1 MEKLGLADFMAA
13 GYKRYLQVIKWSKA
27 LLGTGIIITN
37 ILAVVDG
44 VVSIG
49 FVGCKYKVRVEESST
64 KQIILKTM
72 FLV

>member
-49 FVGCKYKVRVEESST
+49 VVSLKYEVRVEESST
-64 KQIILKTM
+64 KEIILKTI

>member
-44 VVSIG
+44 VVNIG
-49 FVGCKYKVRVEESST
+49 VVSFKYEVRVFVGLQNKC
-64 KQIILKTM
+64 
-72 FLV
+72 